1 LDNYSK
7 LSPHEQGRVFGHD
20 VLPTAAAFV
29 VVPEL
34 LPEAASLNL
43 ASKGLLL
50 VKEENEVTRISAT
63 FESAKNSIQ
72 NISERIATLNN
83 KMEKLIHGE
92 TVSEANIK
100 HLAGAGG
107 DWKKINERVSK
118 SVVQQY
124 HPCACVGA
132 VGEMLTNGA
141 IDQRTLMEAMSGNW
155 GREILERWAERGKHA
170 AGTIDGLARELGTE
184 WKTARHKEAHRPVEL
199 EKLLR
204 QNRPFGAELK
214 THEAMAHTVVVDG
227 INEAG
232 NICIRDPLK
241 GTEYEML
248 RNTFIKIWSGVV
260 FKN

>member
-1 LDNYSK
+1 
-7 LSPHEQGRVFGHD
+7 
-20 VLPTAAAFV
+20 
-29 VVPEL
+29 
-34 LPEAASLNL
+34 
-43 ASKGLLL
+43 
-50 VKEENEVTRISAT
+50 
-63 FESAKNSIQ
+63 
-72 NISERIATLNN
+72 
-83 KMEKLIHGE
+83 
-92 TVSEANIK
+92 
-100 HLAGAGG
+100 
-107 DWKKINERVSK
+107 
-118 SVVQQY
+118 
-124 HPCACVGA
+124 
-132 VGEMLTNGA
+132 
-141 IDQRTLMEAMSGNW
+141 MEAMSGNW